1 MIYLLENYIIN
12 IIKENETIKKELHIF
27 DFDMTLY
34 DPHKKMWLENVVE
47 EARRQ
52 MQKNNSITA
61 LCTARTKE
69 KSIIFNTIKL
79 LEDKELKF
87 DYYSFKPANIKMS
100 APFYKYKSVNNI
112 IKNIEDLYL
121 LSFWDDRQDN
131 LDAVSISAKE
141 NNINYIY
148 NKT

>member
-12 IIKENETIKKELHIF
+12 IITENEIIKKELHIF

-34 DPHKKMWLENVVE
+34 DPYKKEWLENVVE
-47 EARRQ
+47 EARKQ
-52 MQKNNSITA
+52 MEKNNSITA
-61 LCTARTKE
+61 LCTARTEEKE
-69 KSIIFNTIKL
+69 TVFNTTML
-79 LEDKELKF
+79 LEDKALKF

-100 APFYKYKSVNNI
+100 APFYKYKSVKNI
-112 IKNIEDLYL
+112 IKNINELSL
-121 LSFWDDRQDN
+121 ISFWDDRQDN
-131 LDAVSISAKE
+131 LDAVNILAKE

>member
-34 DPHKKMWLENVVE
+34 DPHKKVWLENVVE
-47 EARRQ
+47 EARKQIQRS
-52 MQKNNSITA
+52 NSITA

-69 KSIIFNTIKL
+69 KETVFNTTKL
-79 LEDKELKF
+79 LEEKGLEF
-87 DYYSFKPANIKMS
+87 DYYSFKPTNIKMS

-112 IKNIEDLYL
+112 INNIDDLSL
-121 LSFWDDRQDN
+121 ISFWDDRQDN